1 MPVRRVCLDHLT
13 LPVTDAAASAAFY
26 RAALVDGLGW
36 RELVFDG
43 RSTFG
48 PEGHNVEA
56 VFNTDRPGPP
66 ED

>member
-13 LPVTDAAASAAFY
+13 LPVTDAAASAASY

-36 RELVFDG
+36 RCY
-43 RSTFG
+43 S
-48 PEGHNVEA
+48 
-56 VFNTDRPGPP
+56 P